1 MTPNQLRRERRL
13 LYDEL
18 RRRLTDYNVD
28 PTGKLGIF
36 GTITM
41 CFAAV
46 CILPL
51 WQALVYATFV
61 VIAIHG
67 SLSALGTQIYSLK
80 QRFGLIPAVIVCS
93 LIPVVLF
100 FIFNWY
106 QSHTFLELL
115 VLAVVGSALTIV
127 VIDVH
132 QSIKIKR
139 QKNNKKYLT
148 LPSSVL
154 IIHT

>member
-1 MTPNQLRRERRL
+1 MKIKYKHMTPNQLQRDLDL
-13 LYDEL
+13 LCEDPVSGLLSILEFP
-18 RRRLTDYNVD
+18 TDVNYD

-41 CFAAV
+41 CFAVV
-46 CILPL
+46 CILLL
-51 WQALVYATFV
+51 WHALVYATFV

-67 SLSALGTQIYSLK
+67 SLSAFGTQIYSLK
-80 QRFGLIPAVIVCS
+80 QRFGLIPTVIVCS
-93 LIPVVLF
+93 LISVVLF

-115 VLAVVGSALTIV
+115 VLTVVGSALTIV

-139 QKNNKKYLT
+139 QR
-148 LPSSVL
+148 
-154 IIHT
+154 IIK

>member
-1 MTPNQLRRERRL
+1 MTPNQLQRARRHRAVRRDRQQLQRARRL
-13 LYDEL
+13 LCEDPVGGL
-18 RRRLTDYNVD
+18 LSILAGRPDVNVD

-51 WQALVYATFV
+51 RQALVYATFV

-67 SLSALGTQIYSLK
+67 SLSAFGEWLCSLK
-80 QRFGLIPAVIVCS
+80 QRYGLLPTLIVCN
-93 LIPVVLF
+93 LVPVVLF

-106 QSHTFLELL
+106 QSRTFLELFGIGAL
-115 VLAVVGSALTIV
+115 GSALTVV
-127 VIDVH
+127 VIDD
-132 QSIKIKR
+132 IK
-139 QKNNKKYLT
+139 
-148 LPSSVL
+148 V
-154 IIHT
+154 